1 MEVVVLD
8 ATRVGR
14 RGLIDRKWRTRTQ
27 NVAYLQIS
35 SLSNYASIVKRA
47 PNKVIAFDGID
58 LMKIKFK
65 VQRRKFK
72 RNDQSTDWIAIGSSK
87 QCVNLAPSV
96 SHPHHSRDSGN
107 EDGNAFLRKRLSTIL
122 EIVFH

>member
-1 MEVVVLD
+1 MCNGGKASFPVHFPLKLESRMEVVVLD

-47 PNKVIAFDGID
+47 PNKVIAFDWYW
-58 LMKIKFK
+58 
-65 VQRRKFK
+65 RYE
-72 RNDQSTDWIAIGSSK
+72 N
-87 QCVNLAPSV
+87 
-96 SHPHHSRDSGN
+96 
-107 EDGNAFLRKRLSTIL
+107 
-122 EIVFH
+122 